1 MASTYILIHKPRMQI
16 VDRYEA
22 NEEDLQPAD
31 SARRYFETNFAYRQ
45 ERDAYRVFVMLGNEP
60 AWD

>member
-1 MASTYILIHKPRMQI
+1 MASTYILVHKPRMEI

-22 NEEDLQPAD
+22 NEEDPTPAG
-31 SARRYFETNFAYRQ
+31 SARRYFETNFAYR
-45 ERDAYRVFVMLGNEP
+45 EDKAAYRVFVMLGNEP